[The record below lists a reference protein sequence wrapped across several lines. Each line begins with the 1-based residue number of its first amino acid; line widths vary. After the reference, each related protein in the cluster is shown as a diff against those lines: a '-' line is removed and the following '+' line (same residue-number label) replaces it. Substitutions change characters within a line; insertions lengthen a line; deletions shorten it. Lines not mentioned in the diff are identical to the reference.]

1 MIIRL
6 SEGTSLS
13 VRPYPQSMC
22 RRWWESNRRGEEK
35 PLTTHQRGE
44 LEHFCRSDG
53 PMWSDVRG
61 SLTKSSPLGRGKA
74 DLAS

>member
-13 VRPYPQSMC
+13 VPPKPMC
-22 RRWWESNRRGEEK
+22 TRWWESNRRGRRK

-44 LEHFCRSDG
+44 LEHFCRSDE
-53 PMWSDVRG
+53 PVWTNVRG
-61 SLTKSSPLGRGKA
+61 SFTKGSPLGRGKA